1 MIKKRTNKLS
11 LVNFL
16 PQFSNSSSYGHE
28 LICENYGKISVKTKK
43 KKFSVYFNTAIK
55 KRLQVKRIEI

>member
-28 LICENYGKISVKTKK
+28 LICENYGNISVKTKK
-43 KKFSVYFNTAIK
+43 KVYFNTAIK